1 MKELP
6 PQKLEE
12 KFPLCMFH
20 RGKMEYLYSF
30 IRLLGGHFLV
40 SIFHINSYVPMFIKT
55 YIASKLD
62 IKVNSGFIDCSYAS
76 GTMFSENDSVIGVCV
91 CVCVS
96 LSQSC
101 PTLCSPMDCSL
112 PGSSVH
118 GIFQARILEYV
129 AISFSRGSSRLRDR
143 TQLSFIEGGCFTI

>member
-1 MKELP
+1 
-6 PQKLEE
+6 
-12 KFPLCMFH
+12 
-20 RGKMEYLYSF
+20 MEYLYSF

-76 GTMFSENDSVIGVCV
+76 GTMFSENDSVIGGCVCV

-96 LSQSC
+96 LSRVQLFATPWTVAC
-101 PTLCSPMDCSL
+101 
-112 PGSSVH
+112 
-118 GIFQARILEYV
+118 QALLSME
-129 AISFSRGSSRLRDR
+129 FSRQGSWSMLPFPSLGD
-143 TQLSFIEGGCFTI
+143 LLDSGIEPRSPSLKEDALPSE